1 MSTDE
6 LYTVGTT
13 DGQTAPSEDVNI
25 PDGNEFVF
33 AGMDGKFKLVTD
45 SPEDQRIL
53 LAWITAQTGKS
64 IDELTTKDMMELAGA
79 GGYTQQM
86 TKDENGHAEFHI
98 RVSPQ
103 VMNKAHA
110 WSAGYYN
117 SSPPLLTANTDG
129 FVGAEIDL
137 SQTDPN
143 GMLSN
148 AAAAAGFVGT
158 AQKLYTDNYEDNVQ
172 DELNIDAIQDPEL
185 RELLVKVF
193 GDPPGGFTVGHLN
206 VLKVMNLAE
215 GDGTGAV
222 GNWTIS
228 PSGQVVS
235 NALDQEGTDF
245 VADGNLFTFQDPK
258 YQNKILAGD
267 AYFDPDTGQWINA
280 SPEMVH
286 SAVTDLK
293 KNYQDLHDAL
303 LHDNGAPAE
312 LPPGMTLPDDVTA
325 LLQQL
330 SGKSGG
336 FNAADLNVAIAMG
349 FVSYDRNT
357 GAVTLTPRG
366 QTMLT
371 AMKPEAPPAE
381 QPTDNSAANDEA
393 FWHATNTVTHAHG
406 GAGLILLDYME
417 GEHVGK
423 GGGLATDKRFY
434 GYFATDNIGP
444 MLEGDQPILNENS
457 EIWEEAGLGHLTME
471 QRKEVLGALKIWAQN
486 REKLDTV
493 SGFDGTEG
501 KEGRVIN
508 DGEAARWLARNAGSW
523 ISAPTQRAQSML
535 SMGIQPDSGWVPY
548 DMNSDVVTPYK
559 EKLGQVMKNVLGLD
573 IGNMTQ
579 EQFNQALYIL
589 ETTGYIKMPGA
600 EDTTKLIR
608 LTDMGT
614 AALAT
619 QPPATET
626 AEAA

>member
-1 MSTDE
+1 MSTE
-6 LYTVGTT
+6 YTVGST
-13 DGQTAPSEDVNI
+13 DGQTAPSEDTSV
-25 PDGNEFVF
+25 PVGAEFTF
-33 AGMDGKFKLVTD
+33 EGMGGKFKLVAD

-79 GGYTQQM
+79 GGYTQDM
-86 TKDENGHAEFHI
+86 TKDENGHAEYHI

-103 VMNKAHA
+103 VMDRARS
-110 WSAGYYN
+110 WSSGYYN
-117 SSPPLLTANTDG
+117 SSPPVLTANTDG

-143 GMLSN
+143 EILTN
-148 AAAAAGFVGT
+148 AAAAAGFTGV
-158 AQKLYTDNYEDNVQ
+158 AQQLYADNYASGAQ
-172 DELNIDAIQDPEL
+172 DEFNIDAIQDPEL

-206 VLKVMNLAE
+206 VLKMMNLAE

-235 NALDQEGTDF
+235 NALDQDGTDF
-245 VADGNLFTFQDPK
+245 VADGNLFTFQDPN
-258 YQNKILAGD
+258 YQEKILAGD
-267 AYFDPDTGQWINA
+267 AYFDPATGQWIN
-280 SPEMVH
+280 STPEIVH
-286 SAVTDLK
+286 SAVTELK
-293 KNYQDLHDAL
+293 KNYQDLYDAL
-303 LHDNGAPAE
+303 LYDNGAPAE
-312 LPPGMTLPDDVTA
+312 LPQGMTLPDDVTA

-336 FNAADLNVAIAMG
+336 FNAADLNTAIAMG

-357 GAVTLTPRG
+357 GTVTLTPRG

-371 AMKPEAPPAE
+371 ALKPEDSPAE
-381 QPTDNSAANDEA
+381 QPTNNSAANDEA
-393 FWHATNTVTHAHG
+393 FWHATNTITHAHG
-406 GAGLILLDYME
+406 GAGLKLIDYME
-417 GEHVGK
+417 AQHVGK
-423 GGGLATDKRFY
+423 GGNLSTDKRFY

-457 EIWEEAGLGHLTME
+457 PIWEEAGLGHLTVE
-471 QRKEVLGALKIWAQN
+471 QRKEVLGALKVWAQN

-493 SGFDGTEG
+493 SGFNGTNG

-508 DGEAARWLARNAGSW
+508 DGEAAGWLARNAGGW
-523 ISAPTQRAQSML
+523 IAEPAQRAQTML
-535 SMGIQPDSGWVPY
+535 SMGIQPDSAWMPY
-548 DMNSDVVTPYK
+548 DMNSSVVTPYK

-573 IGNMTQ
+573 INNMTQ
-579 EQFNQALYIL
+579 EQFNQALFIL
-589 ETTGYIKMPGA
+589 ESTGYIKMPGK

-619 QPPATET
+619 QPPPAEN